1 MRRYSDPRATQEL
14 RVDDM
19 FAVHSQLKALKQQ
32 QAELFADM
40 ARGQTRFRN
49 LARSVWRVQ
58 EDERRKFARDLHD
71 GLGQSVTAIMHQL
84 QQLAEDPAMGD
95 LARGRIERTVDLC
108 SRAVYDIRNLARLL
122 RPKIL
127 DDLGLSA
134 ALHWLGRTVSDSGAF
149 AVDVDFD
156 ADEARIDGE
165 MSTLVFRI
173 AQEALNNV
181 AKHARASHVLIKVGA
196 DHGRLTLLIVDD
208 GCGCDAEQ
216 AISRDSASLGSGLG
230 SMRERVALFGGTL
243 TLVSSP
249 GDGTQV
255 RVSLPHGDSAVED

>member
-1 MRRYSDPRATQEL
+1 MKRYSDPRRTEEL
-14 RVDDM
+14 RVDDI
-19 FAVHSQLKALKQQ
+19 FSVHSQLKALKQQ
-32 QAELFADM
+32 QSELFADL
-40 ARGQTRFRN
+40 ARGQARFRN

-84 QQLAEDPAMGD
+84 QQLADEPELTEPA
-95 LARGRIERTVDLC
+95 RRRIERTIDLC

-134 ALHWLGRTVSDSGAF
+134 ALHWLGRTVSDGAGF

-156 ADEARIDGE
+156 LDEAALDGE
-165 MSTLVFRI
+165 QSTLVFRF

-181 AKHARASHVLIKVGA
+181 AKHAHAYHVLIKVWNQG
-196 DHGRLTLLIVDD
+196 GRLHLLVADD
-208 GCGCDAEQ
+208 GRGCDPERAL
-216 AISRDSASLGSGLG
+216 AGDGASLGTGLG
-230 SMRERVALFGGTL
+230 SMRERLALFGGAL
-243 TLVSSP
+243 SLISSP
-249 GDGTQV
+249 GDGTQL
-255 RVSLPHGDSAVED
+255 RASLPLDDRAGEI